1 MKLSTNNDTIAAIA
15 TPNGRGGVGIIRIS
29 GAKAVAIAMQLTQ
42 QNIPFKGRYAHFK
55 RFYAEDNAVLDEG
68 LVLYFPNPYSF
79 TGEDVIELQ
88 GHGGPVLMDMLLK
101 RVLDLGAR
109 MAQAGEF
116 SQRAFLNDKLDLTQ
130 AEAIAD
136 LIDAASQA
144 AVKSASR
151 SLQGAFSQR
160 INTLLDSLIHLRL
173 YVEAAIDFPD
183 EEIDFL
189 SDGVIAAK
197 LQQVRD
203 NLQTVLNEA
212 KQGSL
217 LREGLRVVIA
227 GKPNAGK
234 SSLLNALAGY
244 EAAIVTDIAGTTRDV
259 LREQIHIDGLPLHII
274 DTAGL
279 RETGD
284 AVEREGIRRAYHE
297 INQADGVLLVYDL
310 STELST
316 SNQIGD

>member
-68 LVLYFPNPYSF
+68 LVLYFPNPHSF

-136 LIDAASQA
+136 LIDA
-144 AVKSASR
+144 
-151 SLQGAFSQR
+151 
-160 INTLLDSLIHLRL
+160 
-173 YVEAAIDFPD
+173 
-183 EEIDFL
+183 
-189 SDGVIAAK
+189 
-197 LQQVRD
+197 
-203 NLQTVLNEA
+203 
-212 KQGSL
+212 
-217 LREGLRVVIA
+217 
-227 GKPNAGK
+227 
-234 SSLLNALAGY
+234 
-244 EAAIVTDIAGTTRDV
+244 
-259 LREQIHIDGLPLHII
+259 
-274 DTAGL
+274 
-279 RETGD
+279 
-284 AVEREGIRRAYHE
+284 
-297 INQADGVLLVYDL
+297 
-310 STELST
+310 
-316 SNQIGD
+316 